1 MASTINLT
9 LTQKRFVG
17 YSTDQSLNSKEIL
30 LIFVLSVVF
39 IIGTTGNL
47 LICYIFKFKN
57 NRVCLTIMERLILY
71 LAITDFFASFVN
83 PIMFAYWTVTR
94 HSAWHFGELLCK
106 VLPSLTRITVS
117 LSIGIILVITIDRCH
132 VICNPFH
139 RQYTKLQIN
148 LLIAFTV
155 LLSIGFDLPHII
167 HHRIGPSETCIVQ
180 STRDTKF
187 AYPAVA
193 LLIFR
198 DFLFILTFSV
208 TVSLIYKQLYNAK
221 HKRALKEQNHYIK
234 SKRIVFMLLVMA
246 VLFIVMVFPRDL
258 FQLVFLITWLR
269 PPGITFNKTLMEIN
283 SFLKVLHM
291 CNSLCNIFVYARLHD
306 KFRRRLLRL
315 TKKFLRKQSY
325 GMNRNVYNRN
335 NRRRV
340 SSGYSDS
347 LYRTSRASTQTSIL
361 LNPLMERAPEDAPD
375 VVITNI
381 KSCPKYMDN
390 NGSYDKETIL

>member
-1 MASTINLT
+1 MASAINLT
-9 LTQKRFVG
+9 LTQKKIVG
-17 YSTDQSLNSKEIL
+17 YSTNQSLNSKEIL
-30 LIFVLSVVF
+30 LIFVLSVIF
-39 IIGTTGNL
+39 IVGTTGNL

-57 NRVCLTIMERLILY
+57 TRVYLTIMERLILY
-71 LAITDFFASFVN
+71 LAITDFFASFIN

-117 LSIGIILVITIDRCH
+117 LSIGIILIITIDRCQ

-148 LLIAFTV
+148 VLIAVTV
-155 LLSIGFDLPHII
+155 LLAIGFDLPHII
-167 HHRIGPSETCIVQ
+167 YHRIGPSKTCRVQ
-180 STRDTKF
+180 SIRDTKF

-198 DFLFILTFSV
+198 DLLFILTFSV
-208 TVSLIYKQLYNAK
+208 TVYLIYKELYNANR
-221 HKRALKEQNHYIK
+221 KRTLKEQNHYIK
-234 SKRIVFMLLVMA
+234 SKRIVFMLFVMA

-258 FQLVFLITWLR
+258 FQLVFLITWLH
-269 PPGITFNKTLMEIN
+269 PPGVTYNKTLLEIN

-291 CNSLCNIFVYARLHD
+291 CNSLCNIFIYARLHD

-315 TKKFLRKQSY
+315 MKKLLRRQSY
-325 GMNRNVYNRN
+325 GMNRNVHNRN
-335 NRRRV
+335 YRRRG
-340 SSGYSDS
+340 SSNYSDS

-361 LNPLMERAPEDAPD
+361 LNPLMERTPD
-375 VVITNI
+375 DVPDIVITGI
-381 KSCPKYMDN
+381 KSCPKYIDY
-390 NGSYDKETIL
+390 NGSCDRETIL

>member
-1 MASTINLT
+1 M
-9 LTQKRFVG
+9 
-17 YSTDQSLNSKEIL
+17 
-30 LIFVLSVVF
+30 
-39 IIGTTGNL
+39 
-47 LICYIFKFKN
+47 
-57 NRVCLTIMERLILY
+57 
-71 LAITDFFASFVN
+71 
-83 PIMFAYWTVTR
+83 TR
-94 HSAWHFGELLCK
+94 HSAWHFGQLFCK

-117 LSIGIILVITIDRCH
+117 LSIGIILIITIDRCQ

-148 LLIAFTV
+148 LLIAITV

-167 HHRIGPSETCIVQ
+167 HHRIGPSETCRVQ
-180 STRDTKF
+180 SIRDIKF

-221 HKRALKEQNHYIK
+221 RKRALKEQNHHIK

-269 PPGITFNKTLMEIN
+269 PPGITFNKTLLEIN

-291 CNSLCNIFVYARLHD
+291 CNSLCNIFIYAQLHD

-315 TKKFLRKQSY
+315 TKKLLRKQSY

-335 NRRRV
+335 YRRRG

-347 LYRTSRASTQTSIL
+347 LHRTSRASTQTSIL
-361 LNPLMERAPEDAPD
+361 LNPLMERAPNDAPD
-375 VVITNI
+375 IVITGI
-381 KSCPKYMDN
+381 KSYPKYMDN
-390 NGSYDKETIL
+390 NGSHDRETIL